1 MIEAV
6 APPSPHSSCAVVVQY
21 ETLRAAMLGEV
32 LPPTARSGLVVFL
45 YRGLWGSFPAVT
57 PGTTRQ
63 EPIPATAFGPANPTA
78 PGERR
83 AVIQVLATLAMTIN
97 DRRSA

>member
-1 MIEAV
+1 MG
-6 APPSPHSSCAVVVQY
+6 P
-21 ETLRAAMLGEV
+21 
-32 LPPTARSGLVVFL
+32 
-45 YRGLWGSFPAVT
+45 RGDRPE
-57 PGTTRQ
+57 PTRQ

-83 AVIQVLATLAMTIN
+83 AVVHVLADMAMTIN

>member
-6 APPSPHSSCAVVVQY
+6 AAAPDSCAVVVQY
-21 ETLRAAMLGEV
+21 ETLRAAMLGEA
-32 LPPTARSGLVVFL
+32 LPPTARSGLIVFL
-45 YRGLWGSFPAVT
+45 HRGLWGWVRVVT

-63 EPIPATAFGPANPTA
+63 EPIPATAFGPSNPTE

-83 AVIQVLATLAMTIN
+83 AIIQVLATLAMTIN
-97 DRRSA
+97 NRRSA

>member
-1 MIEAV
+1 MIDAV
-6 APPSPHSSCAVVVQY
+6 TPPSPHSCAVVVQY
-21 ETLRAAMLGEV
+21 ETLRAAMLGEA

-45 YRGLWGSFPAVT
+45 HRSLWGWVRAVM
-57 PGTTRQ
+57 PGTTWQ
-63 EPIPATAFGPANPTA
+63 EPAPAAAFGPTKL
-78 PGERR
+78 GERR

>member
-6 APPSPHSSCAVVVQY
+6 APPSPHSCAVVVQY
-21 ETLRAAMLGEV
+21 ETLRAAMLGEA

-45 YRGLWGSFPAVT
+45 HRGLWGWVRAVT